1 MKVGKI
7 AQRNKLFLA
16 ENLLAFFDAEE
27 QQKRA
32 EEGAKIQKKEE
43 REHKKRKREEDKL
56 MLVEA
61 NNAKKEAK
69 LKEAEVRRVR
79 EGFPPPKDLVAVPSV
94 SSV

>member
-7 AQRNKLFLA
+7 AQRSKLLLA
-16 ENLLAFFDAEE
+16 ENLLAFFNAEE

-32 EEGAKIQKKEE
+32 EEEAKIQKKEE

-56 MLVEA
+56 TLVEA
-61 NNAKKEAK
+61 NKAKKEA
-69 LKEAEVRRVR
+69 EMCAPVRRVR
-79 EGFPPPKDLVAVPSV
+79 EGFSPPKDLVAVPSV